1 MNRTASNYIHSM
13 ALLLCLTISALLFPV
28 SALSSSVEPKFK
40 AQNLS
45 ACSSSEVQSTIKET
59 STPEVQQITPISPP
73 TQEEIINGYVHT
85 ICAQYNVDP
94 ELVESIIYFE
104 SRYQPNETTG
114 DCIGLMQVSKRW
126 HMDRA
131 ERLGI
136 TDFYDP
142 YSNILLGV
150 DYLSELFKSYHDP
163 VLVLM
168 LYNMNHNTAFAMY
181 KQGKVSDYARSVLT
195 RMNELKAGGDL
206 TNGQS

>member
-1 MNRTASNYIHSM
+1 MS
-13 ALLLCLTISALLFPV
+13 FPV
-28 SALSSSVEPKFK
+28 SALSFSVGPKVEAASVTVSS
-40 AQNLS
+40 A
-45 ACSSSEVQSTIKET
+45 SEVQSPIEET
-59 STPEVQQITPISPP
+59 STPEVKPIAQTSPP

-94 ELVESIIYFE
+94 ELVESIIYFK
-104 SRYQPNETTG
+104 SRYQPNEKTG
-114 DCIGLMQVSKRW
+114 DCLGLMQVSKRW

-131 ERLGI
+131 ERLGV

-150 DYLSELFKSYHDP
+150 DYLSELFNTYHDP
-163 VLVLM
+163 ALVLM
-168 LYNMNHNTAFAMY
+168 LYNMNHNTAFALY